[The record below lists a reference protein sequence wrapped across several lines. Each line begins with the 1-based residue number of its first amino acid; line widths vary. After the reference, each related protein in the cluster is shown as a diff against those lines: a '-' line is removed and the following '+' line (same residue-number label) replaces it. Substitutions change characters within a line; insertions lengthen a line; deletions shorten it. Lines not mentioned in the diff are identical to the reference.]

1 MITTGFDARVKVQQ
15 IIDNQ
20 LPEFL
25 TTESP
30 KALEFLK
37 QYYISQEYQ
46 GGPIDI
52 AENLDQYLN
61 LNNLTPEVV
70 VGITSL
76 TSSVSSS
83 DDTIYVESTK
93 GYPQEYGLLKIGD
106 EIVTYTGLTT
116 NTFTGCVRGFSGITT
131 YRDLLNPEELIFSTS
146 SAAAHA
152 DNSPVNNLSALFL
165 KEFYK
170 KIKYLLAPGFEDI
183 DFVDNLD
190 VNKFIKQIRD
200 FYQAKGTDEAFRILF
215 NVLYGH
221 NPKVINLEDYLLKP
235 SDSDYIRRQVLVTE
249 VISGDPN
256 NLVGE
261 EIKSSDGTAS
271 GPVSEV
277 EIISRGGK
285 QFYKI
290 QLFSGFNDKSLIE
303 GTFDIGAKSKVG
315 DTVSIGSS
323 VITVD
328 STIGFPSSGTV
339 ISGLNTSITYTSKSV
354 NQFFGCSGVT
364 SIISPADAVR
374 SDYTV
379 IGYENGDTSKKVVL
393 RVTGVLSDIENQ
405 DSISLLLKNQTI
417 PVKNLGESI
426 ENNNSNFKEFAFNTW
441 LYNTSSRYEIDSF
454 TPGNNQLNLFES
466 PDKSSLKEGDHV
478 DILDR
483 NAQNVLVL
491 DAIVSTITNN
501 ILNISKII
509 PFGTLPT
516 RELSL
521 RRRFNYTTAS
531 SNIALDSPNILSNIQ
546 STYNENDQYLYT
558 ASNSLP
564 DYNIT
569 KNISSA
575 DINITSSSVLSNIFQ
590 GYDIKTDKYSVLSF
604 NVANNKLPFIT
615 GDAVVYTGSVDE
627 ISGLTFGQVY
637 YVEILR
643 SGSNTNQLRLYNSRS
658 FIGSLDYV
666 QFKQYAVNSTHTF
679 TLQQHYNK
687 KLSAKK
693 VLSKFPLNPNIE
705 SGSMQKTVPGR
716 STGMLIN
723 GVEIANYKSND
734 KIYYGPL
741 ESVKIYNGGTDYNV
755 INPPTILAA
764 APTGGIGT
772 GANAVIRPV
781 IRGSVKEIQVDP
793 QETSFSR
800 VLSVTIDG
808 GNGDGAVLEPVISK
822 QYKNLEFSGART
834 DNLGG
839 TGGVDISEDNITFTK
854 VHNISDGT
862 KLVYDPNGNNEVGIG
877 SFGGSNTDQGEY
889 LISGAVYYPRI
900 VNTSSI
906 RLYKTEADYL
916 AGINTVGFT
925 TIAKNG
931 NGITPLMGGIHKFR
945 VFDVQ
950 NVISEIKVLNS
961 GSGYEN
967 RRLTVNSSG
976 IKTETNYI
984 YYKNHGFNDGDIVE
998 YSFDETTVPG
1008 SGSDRLSID
1017 GISNQDQY
1025 YVLKVDD
1032 NNFQLADTGIT
1043 DVLGSVRFDGI
1054 SDRYDF
1060 EASTEWDLKKEDFTI
1075 ECWIKTATAT
1085 ADGGRSRRIW
1095 MTDGPTGN
1103 AANNFQF
1110 MIDNV
1115 PAGKILVFTGDG
1127 QLSFNGTSAVND
1139 NKWHH
1144 IAVVRSD
1151 GRVAIFVDGKYENS
1165 ELFDANYS
1173 ISPNNG
1179 SPRPRIGSYDGTN
1192 GDFNGE
1198 ISNFRL
1204 VKGRALYWSDFT
1216 PSKHPLKN
1224 VDGTIL
1230 LFCKDGSSELA
1241 FDVSASPFID
1251 LGAGAFKQNPF
1262 RDKYDN
1268 VGDGTKEYFYNR
1280 RKYALISGS
1289 GSDSHQFSY
1298 PPIKLNIN
1306 AEWVGKAGIITAIPI
1321 VRGEIVDTYLDNKG
1335 SDYGSS
1341 ILNFHRDPTITIKNG
1356 IGAQFNPIISGTKI
1370 VAVQVQRAGEY
1381 YNGAPDLIVTGEGTG
1396 AKLRATVE
1404 DGKIKKVIV
1413 LNGGIGYKPKNTSVS
1428 AVSAGRNAVLEAS
1441 VRSLTVNNFK
1451 RFGDEIFTEN
1461 GGGNLSYGVVGY
1473 STDREGVSF
1482 IDPNPDNNHS
1492 RVIGWAY
1499 DGNPIYGP
1507 FGYSDP
1513 EDDNSAIVRLDTSY
1527 SSSISNI
1534 ENRPPTSD
1542 FELGYFVEDY
1552 KFDGNG
1558 HLDDHNGR
1566 FTKTPEYPNGVYA
1579 YHVGVTTDTTLNR
1592 LAPEFPYFIGDTF
1605 RSNEVIN
1612 NLDQSFDFNSS
1623 SLIRNTFP
1631 YRVNKPYSGNEFL
1644 FESNEK
1650 TNQISIVESAS
1661 VGSIDSL
1668 KIINKGTNYR
1678 VGNSVIFDNTD
1689 TGGGAASAE
1698 VTRIDGKAITNIETS
1713 YEEFE
1718 NSVLTW
1724 ENQNT
1729 IRVHTSG
1736 YHGLVNGDRMEVSGL
1751 STFVDGV
1758 SVVTSHII
1766 GVSSETTSL
1775 LSNIPT
1781 SSGIVTDIYVSS
1793 IPPLVGAGSSIGIG
1807 TETFGVLG
1815 VPGDGILRVK
1825 RQFSGWNVS
1834 HDASSIVSYYPDTF
1848 TIPVDTEYFDSTKN
1862 YTANFNPTQS
1872 VGIGTTAGFEN
1883 TLLYNVGI
1891 APRSVS
1897 VPTQSI
1903 YVPNHPFKNNE
1914 RVLLT
1919 VPAGGSSFTVGMTS
1933 TSNVFNLPLSG
1944 SQGYVYVI
1952 NKSRDFI
1959 GLATNIGVT
1968 TGLYFRSNGSNSNEY
1983 SLQTEYS
1990 QVTSTAKKIKGK
2002 IGVSTFHNLTNSDQI
2017 DLHINPSLSVGIG
2030 VDQSVRIKYNTEYNK
2045 ILVNPVGFASAAIT
2059 IETGGLPKY
2068 QSAINIPT
2076 HGFKSGDKV
2085 FYEADELRAT
2095 GLNTGGYF
2103 VYRVD
2108 ANYIKLCETYSDV
2121 FANPPVIVGIAET
2134 GGLTQRLSLINPQ
2147 ITVTKNNNLVFDVSD
2162 TSLTEYDF
2170 NFYYDKGLN
2179 NEFVSTGTTS
2189 VFSVS
2194 KSAVIGVSSEATYTI
2209 GFNDDMPTKLYYS
2222 FSKKGVSIDP
2232 DVETN
2237 NYSEIL
2243 YTDSS
2248 YNGKYNVF
2256 GVGSTD
2262 FYISL
2267 REVPERLS
2275 YSSADCDVLNYDTS
2289 SKTASGPVNKIDI
2302 ISKGDNYQKLP
2313 RITGLTTGTSDSL
2326 GNNAIISAKTNSI
2339 GKLNRF
2345 RIVNE
2350 GFEYSADKTLRPSAD
2365 VASHISLDKAEKI
2378 SQIKVAS
2385 GGRNYLSAPQ
2395 LVIVNTYTGNVEE
2408 TGILKAIFNQATE
2421 NNAIV
2426 DVEVVEQP
2434 KGLSSVD
2441 HKIYTINNSNGVQVN
2456 KINEYNNG
2464 IVECQ
2469 ITTPPVDGFVVPPF
2483 AAGDKIFVEGLIKGS
2498 DKDPISGISSSPGTG
2513 FNSTDNGY
2521 NFFEVV
2527 EYINSN
2533 PAILKYDVAPYTDNA
2548 GNHKTNYNTGTI
2560 IDQTTQFNAIIKQ
2573 KDYPTF
2579 EITKVPSE
2587 FYIGEKLVVNGE
2599 MVDLTIT
2606 IVDSQFIKVI
2616 GTYELEIGDRI
2627 TGNNSGNTA
2636 IVSGIDKFN
2645 NRYTIDYANR
2655 KEFGWKDGTGKLN
2668 DDLQVLPDNDYYQ
2681 NLSYTI
2687 KSPVTW
2693 DTMKDSVNKLV
2704 HPSGMKNFAD
2714 TEIISKAVIAI
2725 GVTQSISPVMDF
2737 VSTGRIDTISNFD
2750 LALDYNPTSNS
2761 SRYIIFKNKKLTDYI
2776 TCNTNRVLQIDDIS
2790 NDFSSSEFNK
2800 RKFADAPSY
2809 PITDFYAK
2817 YLVQVSDID
2826 KISSQ
2831 LSEVV
2836 VLNDFTS
2843 TYTLNKG
2850 DVYTGE
2856 RLGVFGGE
2864 LGDVGDPLLRFT
2876 PDDPNNFS
2884 YNLKIYKE
2892 EFANT
2897 PFNIGVGVTDIGST
2911 RLSAKTER
2919 VGPASGSGL
2928 IGFSTDVFRSN
2939 VNDINTFYANAHV
2952 INETTNEQNYFEIAG
2967 YYDGTN
2973 SYIAEYYFD
2982 TTKYGGVSSGFIGTF
2997 GINVSSGVLGL
3008 TFKNSTQDN
3017 VLIKTKTVG
3026 IGSTQFGSGI
3036 GTHRFNVAGQTPGS
3050 ERTARLQTN
3059 IAYATGITTI
3069 TTLDQSLEFGL
3080 KSIVKVSVGS
3090 TVDVHNVLVIAD
3102 QQNAAIQQSQ
3112 FLSGG
3117 SNTGIGSFSTS
3128 ISGTTVSVLFHPDA
3142 RYSSDQVTVQSFN
3155 QYIYSD
3161 IDNFNVPS
3169 DFTYGTAIENI
3180 SNAFYGSINEF
3191 GKDRLAF
3198 DLLHKG
3204 VPIFEKTFN
3213 PSDTT
3218 KLNRSTGIFS
3228 IDNHFFETGEKLI
3241 YTPDSSLI
3249 GISGTAISIGAT
3261 ITSGAIFTGDL
3272 IAGFSTITGIAVSTG
3287 LVLGSR
3293 IYGESIDVN
3302 NNTTITGINTAYT
3315 WFNGNLGAAGTVIT
3329 GIGNTSVLTVGAGI
3343 HSGGTKADLGTIYS
3357 IGINSITVSS
3367 NITNVGTA
3375 QSYYSTDVNW
3385 SVNLSNAGSASTIR
3399 QSYSTGITTNIC
3411 PSLVYAIKLSK
3422 DTFKITGTAGGNVT
3436 TPGIG
3441 FTFTDVGNGN
3451 VHKLEMDKKLEKSLI
3466 TVDGVTQYP
3475 LIYTPLTFDLKD
3487 NPSTIGAAVTFI
3499 SLSGISSIKPSD
3511 ILKVDDEYM
3520 KINNVGFGT
3529 TTAGPITGI
3538 GSANVIEVTR
3548 GFVGSSATTH
3558 TDGTSGRIY
3567 KGAFNIVGTKIHFTQ
3582 APDGRGSNNTLNS
3595 SALPSAKST
3604 FNGRVYLRTD
3614 YTDNKIYDDISHNFN
3629 GIGQTFTVYKEGK
3642 NVTGMQAG
3650 SDVLFINDV
3659 FQTPD
3664 TENNIGKNYK
3674 FSAPQVATA
3683 AGLSSVT
3690 FTGVKRPG
3698 SGNDDAII
3706 VDYDINQNQLPRGG
3720 VVISIGSSGGL
3731 GYAPLVGAA
3740 FTIGMTNK
3748 SITSVGIGTS
3758 GSWGSGYQNP
3768 VAIGV
3773 TDQAYK
3779 HKFVSC
3785 GVNSITA
3792 NTGSKFTATLA
3803 LYESHSGICTL
3814 TIPNHGLTTGNT
3826 IGIATG
3832 ALVFSCDRDN
3842 FNSNHAYPRTTD
3854 PAHNA
3859 TLAITSKTDDTITV
3873 GVGSGGGSGTGAV
3886 VVATVGARYNHRF
3899 VTAAAGAAY
3908 TGGEHNHTWVSP
3920 ATNSI
3925 VVDNWGGTNLSPTGV
3940 GYTPSTGDVVLT
3952 FGSNHNLTAGS
3963 NTIGIRTES
3972 LIFTCDRDNNVAE
3985 KKYPR
3990 TTDPVHNQ
3998 QLAIIWN
4005 TPRKLMVHVGVSS
4018 NNDYNISNAEY
4029 NSTTGDLVLTSV
4041 DHKLTTNSLVGIKTD
4056 SLTFSC
4062 NQDDYATNHTYP
4074 RITDPAHTKVLGV
4087 TSTTDNTFTVNVGAS
4102 QSGAG
4107 GELTFNIK
4115 NGGTYYVNPRITVS
4129 DPTYENLSVLG
4140 ASRLGIGATSIT
4152 GVGLSMTLD
4161 LAPPVDAGKRLR
4173 GPIPTPISNKH
4184 ADASDLIL
4192 TNRTMIAEVAVGRML
4207 EKYSGNYE
4215 HRFVSATAG
4224 AVNKVSPSGS
4234 AITPNHAFFTPSTGV
4249 LKLTFA
4255 SAHGLSDTNTIK
4267 LDTLSLKFTCGLDN
4281 HTSYHSY
4288 PRTTDPISGIT
4299 TAIANVG
4306 GGGTDFTINVGQVL
4320 QSSIIPQYKTNSSV
4334 TNQDC
4339 IDDVSDILEVIAHN
4353 TQFDGN
4359 DKTVDAANLYITG
4372 AHVAGEEQETIYA
4385 FEQAR
4390 DMAIQAIRNEKI
4402 GIGSGGQYEHKLI
4415 RTNTNALRTGGAY
4428 GHTFIS
4434 AANNAVSITGG
4445 GSTTPSGATYDGN
4458 SGVLTLTFA
4467 NAHGINNSNTVTIA
4481 NHSLTFTCEG
4491 DQHASQHSYP
4501 RPSDPAYGNPLNVTS
4516 HTSSAPH
4523 QITVNVGVSTFVNV
4537 GVTTATY
4544 NPSTGDLVATVGAGH
4559 TILGPSSHTVTTC
4572 TYTPTTGV
4580 LRLTVPSHGFSNG
4593 DMVRILDESLTMTC
4607 GYDSH
4612 ATTHKYP
4619 RTSDPAS
4626 GKWLRITN
4634 VTTNTFKVNVG
4645 NAGISSAHTF
4655 VSATSN
4661 GLEKARTK
4669 IGISTESMTWTC
4681 SRDHHATEHSYPR
4694 TTDPYHNR
4702 IVSVAS
4708 TTANTITFNV
4718 GVSSS
4723 NYTINDQYYD
4733 KNITGDQSGSKGVY
4747 TVGDCAE
4754 VASAVSTLT
4763 GIVTFAVGQSALP
4776 TKTASNPALFEVS
4789 KFELTKPGYAFMRG
4803 DTFKPVGLVT
4813 AANLVGNRFVHK
4825 FVGIGTNAIIVNGDN
4840 QVATAITTP
4849 TGANYNPATGDL
4861 VLITDNPHNISMGD
4875 TIGIATNSL
4884 TFTCAKDGHTS
4895 EHTYPRTTDPIH
4907 NNMSVGIG
4915 STSVYTITINVG
4927 AAAAPS
4933 PRTELIFNVQE
4944 TFNDSFAAWQLGE
4957 FDFIDSIKSL
4967 QNGVRTRFPLYK
4979 NSQLL
4984 SFQKNPS
4991 DVTSSLI
4998 DFDTILLIYVNGV
5011 MQEPKVAYEFTGG
5024 TTFTF
5029 TAAPLPDDDIDIFFY
5044 RGTTGVDSLEV
5055 NVNETVKPGDDL
5067 QIRKNSIISG
5077 TVDQD
5082 KRILS
5087 RILSSDQV
5095 ETGIYLGDGIDDTNF
5110 KPIDWT
5116 KQKRDIII
5124 NDNAKYKSRDS
5135 IEGLVF
5141 PTANIIGDIQSNDD
5155 FFYVD
5160 DAQLFNYE
5168 ENESDIDISDVDA
5181 LIVPSGDP
5189 VSAAFTA
5196 VVSSAGTIS
5205 SIDITSG
5212 GSGYTPGTINLD
5224 LSDPIGG
5231 IGTVFKTAVTG
5242 IGTLGI
5248 GSDVI
5253 MGIASTEG
5261 IEIGHTLKAI
5271 SNVIGTDVKV
5281 TGLSTSYYLGAG
5293 ATQYSTANVVSIST
5307 NASNTTVLV
5316 RTFDF
5321 GKYQNQTQATAT
5333 ATVSSAG
5340 TVSSTTITN
5349 PGSGY
5354 TGSSSTPY
5362 YVNGR
5367 SPSIL
5372 SPIPQVNEE
5381 LVTDIRF
5388 IEGYSGIITGI
5399 TTSTGTT
5406 GAQSMALT
5414 FHVKHDSSLSAFNL
5428 DRLIVDTPIYISE
5441 TGVGHGVTSI
5451 DRGGNTTIVGIGTT
5465 FADNI
5470 YKVHEITRNN
5480 FVGVITCNVHSG
5492 INTAGIPDNV
5502 NSITGITTVF
5512 GGKFSWGKLSGFTRS
5527 SSGIGIAVTGLTVN
5541 TGLTS
5546 FPTIQRR
5553 GYGLRDS
5560 GSLRKDLG

>member
-1 MITTGFDARVKVQQ
+1 MITTGFDARVKIQQ

-76 TSSVSSS
+76 TSAVSSS

-152 DNSPVNNLSALFL
+152 DDSPVNNLSALFL

-170 KIKYLLAPGFEDI
+170 KIKYLLTPGFEDI

-215 NVLYGH
+215 NVLYGY

-235 SDSDYIRRQVLVTE
+235 SDSDYIRRQILVTE

-261 EIKSSDGTAS
+261 QITSSDGTAS

-303 GTFDIGAKSKVG
+303 GTFEIGAKSKVG

-339 ISGLNTSITYTSKSV
+339 ISGVNTSITYKSKSI

-374 SDYTV
+374 SDSTV
-379 IGYENGDTSKKVVL
+379 YGYENGDTSKKVVL

-405 DSISLLLKNQTI
+405 DNISLLLKDQTI

-426 ENNNSNFKEFAFNTW
+426 ENNNKNFKEFAFNTW
-441 LYNTSSRYEIDSF
+441 LYNTSSRYEIESF
-454 TPGNNQLNLFES
+454 TPGNNQLNLFEET
-466 PDKSSLKEGDHV
+466 DKSSLKEGDHV

-483 NAQNVLVL
+483 NAQNVVVL
-491 DAIVSTITNN
+491 DAIVTTITDK
-501 ILNISKII
+501 IVNISKII
-509 PFGTLPT
+509 PFGTLST

-521 RRRFNYTTAS
+521 RRRFSYTTSS
-531 SNIALDSPNILSNIQ
+531 SNIVLDSPNILSNIQ
-546 STYNENDQYLYT
+546 STYNENDEYLYT

-575 DINITSSSVLSNIFQ
+575 DITITSSSVLSNIFQ

-604 NVANNKLPFIT
+604 NVPNNKLPFIT
-615 GDAVVYTGSVDE
+615 GDAIVYTGSVDA
-627 ISGLTFGQVY
+627 ISGLTFGQIY

-666 QFKQYAVNSTHTF
+666 QFKQYAINSTHTF

-705 SGSMQKTVPGR
+705 SGSMQETVPGR

-723 GVEIANYKSND
+723 GVEIVNYKSND

-741 ESVKIYNGGTDYNV
+741 ESVKIYNGGTDYDV

-772 GANAVIRPV
+772 GANAIIRPV
-781 IRGSVKEIQVDP
+781 IRGSVKEVQVDP

-822 QYKNLEFSGART
+822 QYNNLEFSGARS

-854 VHNISDGT
+854 VHNISAGT
-862 KLVYDPNGNNEVGIG
+862 RLVYDPNGNNEVGIG

-906 RLYKTEADYL
+906 QLYKTEADYL

-931 NGITPLMGGIHKFR
+931 NGTTPLMGGIHKFR
-945 VFDVQ
+945 EYDAR
-950 NVISEIKVLNS
+950 NVISGIKVLNP

-967 RRLTVNSSG
+967 RKLTVNSSG

-984 YYKNHGFNDGDIVE
+984 YYKNHGFKDGDLVD
-998 YSFDETTVPG
+998 YSYETTSISGLSTSNQYRILKIDDDSFRLANSGSNPDLITNGTFTSDYSGWTKYGPDTVDITDDGYLKITRTTGYTGIEQRIWVVKDTTYRIKYESSKVSGAGVPIFRISTSSSG
-1008 SGSDRLSID
+1008 SGTKYID
-1017 GISNQDQY
+1017 S
-1025 YVLKVDD
+1025 
-1032 NNFQLADTGIT
+1032 ADTG
-1043 DVLGSVRFDGI
+1043 SK
-1054 SDRYDF
+1054 S
-1060 EASTEWDLKKEDFTI
+1060 FT
-1075 ECWIKTATAT
+1075 WK
-1085 ADGGRSRRIW
+1085 S
-1095 MTDGPTGN
+1095 P
-1103 AANNFQF
+1103 
-1110 MIDNV
+1110 
-1115 PAGKILVFTGDG
+1115 
-1127 QLSFNGTSAVND
+1127 
-1139 NKWHH
+1139 
-1144 IAVVRSD
+1144 
-1151 GRVAIFVDGKYENS
+1151 VDGYVYINLLFGNGNGVGKWDNLTIKEENS
-1165 ELFDANYS
+1165 GKDYDRNKFVKLHN
-1173 ISPNNG
+1173 
-1179 SPRPRIGSYDGTN
+1179 IGSGYQT
-1192 GDFNGE
+1192 
-1198 ISNFRL
+1198 
-1204 VKGRALYWSDFT
+1204 
-1216 PSKHPLKN
+1216 
-1224 VDGTIL
+1224 
-1230 LFCKDGSSELA
+1230 
-1241 FDVSASPFID
+1241 
-1251 LGAGAFKQNPF
+1251 
-1262 RDKYDN
+1262 
-1268 VGDGTKEYFYNR
+1268 
-1280 RKYALISGS
+1280 
-1289 GSDSHQFSY
+1289 FSY

-1306 AEWVGKAGIITAIPI
+1306 AEWVGQAGIITAIPV
-1321 VRGEIVDTYLDNKG
+1321 VRGEIVDTYLENKG

-1341 ILNFHRDPTITIKNG
+1341 ILNFHKDPTITIKNG
-1356 IGAQFNPIISGTKI
+1356 NGVQFNPIISDTKI

-1396 AKLRATVE
+1396 AKLRAIVA
-1404 DGKIKKVIV
+1404 DGKIQKVIV

-1428 AVSAGRNAVLEAS
+1428 AISAGRNAVLEAS

-1451 RFGDEIFTEN
+1451 RFGDELFTEN
-1461 GGGNLSYGVVGY
+1461 GEDNLSYGVVGY

-1513 EDDNSAIVRLDTSY
+1513 QDNNSTIIRLDTSY
-1527 SSSISNI
+1527 TSSISNI
-1534 ENRPPTSD
+1534 ANRPPTND

-1558 HLDDHNGR
+1558 HLDNHNGR
-1566 FTKTPEYPNGVYA
+1566 FAKTPEYPNGVYA

-1592 LAPEFPYFIGDTF
+1592 LSPEFPYFIGNTF
-1605 RSNEVIN
+1605 RSNEVIS
-1612 NLDQSFDFNSS
+1612 NLDQSFDFNNS

-1631 YRVNKPYSGNEFL
+1631 YRVNKPHSGNEFL

-1650 TNQISIVESAS
+1650 TNQISIVEDAS

-1678 VGNSVIFDNTD
+1678 VGNSVVFDNTD

-1698 VTRIDGKAITNIETS
+1698 VIRIDGKSIANIETT

-1758 SVVTSHII
+1758 SVITSHII

-1775 LSNIPT
+1775 LSNIKT

-1815 VPGDGILRVK
+1815 VPGEGILRVK
-1825 RQFSGWNVS
+1825 RQFSAWNVS

-1891 APRSVS
+1891 APRTVS

-1903 YVPNHPFKNNE
+1903 YIPNHPFKNNE

-1919 VPAGGSSFTVGMTS
+1919 VPSGGNSFTVGMTS

-1952 NKSRDFI
+1952 NKSKDFI
-1959 GLATNIGVT
+1959 GLATNVGVT
-1968 TGLYFRSNGSNSNEY
+1968 TGLYFTVNGSNSNEY

-1990 QVTSTAKKIKGK
+1990 QVTSTARKIKGK

-2030 VDQSVRIKYNTEYNK
+2030 VDPSVRIKYNTEYNK
-2045 ILVNPVGFASAAIT
+2045 VLINPVGFTSAAIT

-2085 FYEADELRAT
+2085 FYESDELRAT
-2095 GLNTGGYF
+2095 GLTTGGYF

-2108 ANYIKLCETYSDV
+2108 SNNIKLCETYSDV
-2121 FANPPVIVGIAET
+2121 FSNPPVTVGIAET

-2170 NFYYDKGLN
+2170 NFYYDKELN

-2194 KSAVIGVSSEATYTI
+2194 KSSVIGVSSEATYTI
-2209 GFNDDMPTKLYYS
+2209 SFNDDMPTRLYYS
-2222 FSKKGVSIDP
+2222 FSKKGVSVAP
-2232 DVETN
+2232 DTGTN

-2275 YSSADCDVLNYDTS
+2275 YSLADCDILNYDTS
-2289 SKTASGPVNKIDI
+2289 SKTASGPLNKIDI
-2302 ISKGDNYQKLP
+2302 ISKGDNYKKLP

-2345 RIVNE
+2345 RIINE

-2378 SQIKVAS
+2378 NQIKVAN
-2385 GGRNYLSAPQ
+2385 GGKNYLSAPE

-2408 TGILKAIFNQATE
+2408 TGILEAVFNKATE

-2426 DVEVVEQP
+2426 DVKVIDQP

-2456 KINEYNNG
+2456 KINSYNNG

-2483 AAGDKIFVEGLIKGS
+2483 AAGDKIFVEGLIRGT
-2498 DKDPISGISSSPGTG
+2498 DKDPITGISSTPGTG

-2521 NFFEVV
+2521 NFFKVV

-2533 PAILKYDVAPYTDNA
+2533 PAILKYDIAPYTDNA

-2560 IDQTTQFNAIIKQ
+2560 LDQTTQFNAIIKQ

-2616 GTYELEIGDRI
+2616 GSYSLETGDRI

-2636 IVSGIDKFN
+2636 VVSGIDKFN
-2645 NRYTIDYANR
+2645 NRYTISYANR
-2655 KEFGWKDGTGKLN
+2655 REFGWKDGTGKLN

-2750 LALDYNPTSNS
+2750 LALDYNPTTNS
-2761 SRYIIFKNKKLTDYI
+2761 SRYIIFKNRKLTDYI

-2800 RKFADAPSY
+2800 RKYADAPSY

-2817 YLVQVSDID
+2817 YLVQVSDTD
-2826 KISSQ
+2826 KLSSQ

-2850 DVYTGE
+2850 DVYTDK
-2856 RLGVFGGE
+2856 RLGIFEGLLGE
-2864 LGDVGDPLLRFT
+2864 VGDPILRFT

-2897 PFNIGVGVTDIGST
+2897 PFNIGVGVTDIGCT
-2911 RLSAKTER
+2911 RLSGKTER

-2928 IGFSTDVFRSN
+2928 IGFSTDVFRSS
-2939 VNDINTFYANAHV
+2939 VTDINTFYANAHV

-2982 TTKYGGVSSGFIGTF
+2982 TTKYGGVSSGYIGTF

-3017 VLIKTKTVG
+3017 VLVKTKTVG

-3050 ERTARLQTN
+3050 ERTARLETN
-3059 IAYATGITTI
+3059 ITYATGITTI

-3080 KSIVKVSVGS
+3080 KSLVKVSVGS

-3102 QQNAAIQQSQ
+3102 QQNAAIQHSQ

-3117 SNTGIGSFSTS
+3117 SNAGIGSFSTS
-3128 ISGTTVSVLFHPDA
+3128 ISGTTVSVLFHPDS

-3155 QYIYSD
+3155 QYIYSE
-3161 IDNFNVPS
+3161 IDNYNVPN
-3169 DFTYGTAIENI
+3169 DFTYGTVNENI

-3218 KLNRSTGIFS
+3218 KLDRSTGIFS
-3228 IDNHFFETGEKLI
+3228 IDNHFFETGEHLI

-3249 GISGTAISIGAT
+3249 GISGTAIGIAAT

-3272 IAGFSTITGIAVSTG
+3272 IAGFSTVTGIAVSTG
-3287 LVLGSR
+3287 LVSGSM
-3293 IYGESIDVN
+3293 IYGESIDVS

-3315 WFNGNLGAAGTVIT
+3315 WFNGNLGVAGTVIT
-3329 GIGNTSVLTVGAGI
+3329 GIGNTSILTVGSGI

-3411 PSLVYAIKLSK
+3411 PSSVYAIKLSK

-3441 FTFTDVGNGN
+3441 FTFTNVGNGN
-3451 VHKLEMDKKLEKSLI
+3451 VHKLEMNKKLEKSLI

-3487 NPSTIGAAVTFI
+3487 NPSTIGAAVSFI

-3538 GSANVIEVTR
+3538 GTANVIEVTR

-3558 TDGTSGRIY
+3558 TDGTNCRVY

-3642 NVTGMQAG
+3642 DVTGMQAG

-3664 TENNIGKNYK
+3664 TENNTGKNYK
-3674 FSAPQVATA
+3674 FSLPQESEA

-3698 SGNDDAII
+3698 SGSDDAII
-3706 VDYDINQNQLPRGG
+3706 VDYDINQNQIPRGG

-3758 GSWGSGYQNP
+3758 GTWGSGYQNP

-3803 LYESHSGICTL
+3803 LYESHSGICTI
-3814 TIPNHGLTTGNT
+3814 TIPNHGLTTSNT
-3826 IGIATG
+3826 IGIATA

-3886 VVATVGARYNHRF
+3886 VVATVGARYKHRF

-4056 SLTFSC
+4056 SLTLSC

-4140 ASRLGIGATSIT
+4140 ASRLGIGATTIT

-4184 ADASDLIL
+4184 ADASDLII

-4215 HRFVSATAG
+4215 HRFVSCTSNCIGITG
-4224 AVNKVSPSGS
+4224 AASR
-4234 AITPNHAFFTPSTGV
+4234 TPNHVFYTPSTGD
-4249 LKLTFA
+4249 LLLTFG
-4255 SAHGLSDTNTIK
+4255 SAHGLSTSNTATIVNN
-4267 LDTLSLKFTCGLDN
+4267 SLTFTCGLDN
-4281 HTSYHSY
+4281 HTSYHTY
-4288 PRTTDPISGIT
+4288 PRTTDPVSGIT
-4299 TAIANVG
+4299 TAIKAVG
-4306 GGGTDFTINVGQVL
+4306 GGGTSITINVGKAL
-4320 QSSIIPQYKTNSSV
+4320 KSSIIPQYKTNSSV

-4390 DMAIQAIRNEKI
+4390 DMAIQALRNEKI

-4434 AANNAVSITGG
+4434 AANNAVSITGA

-4458 SGVLTLTFA
+4458 TGVLTLTFA

-4481 NHSLTFTCEG
+4481 NNSLTFTCEG

-4523 QITVNVGVSTFVNV
+4523 KITVNVGVSTFVNV

-4593 DMVRILDESLTMTC
+4593 DMVRILDGSLSMTC
-4607 GYDSH
+4607 DYDSH
-4612 ATTHKYP
+4612 ATTHTYP

-4645 NAGISSAHTF
+4645 NAGITSAHTF

-4661 GLEKARTK
+4661 GLEKSRTK
-4669 IGISTESMTWTC
+4669 IGITTESMTWTC
-4681 SRDHHATEHSYPR
+4681 SRDHYATEHSYPR

-4708 TTANTITFNV
+4708 TTNTTITFNV

-4723 NYTINDQYYD
+4723 NYTINSQYYD
-4733 KNITGDQSGSKGVY
+4733 KNITGDQSGIRGVY
-4747 TVGDCAE
+4747 TDGDCAE

-4763 GIVTFAVGQSALP
+4763 GIVTFAVGKSTLP

-4813 AANLVGNRFVHK
+4813 AANLVGSRYAHK

-4875 TIGIATNSL
+4875 TVGIATNSL

-4933 PRTELIFNVQE
+4933 PRTDLVFNVQE
-4944 TFNDSFAAWQLGE
+4944 TFNDSFASWQLGE
-4957 FDFIDSIKSL
+4957 FDYIDSIKSL

-4991 DVTSSLI
+4991 DATSSLI

-5024 TTFTF
+5024 TTFSF

-5067 QIRKNSIISG
+5067 QIRKNSGISG

-5095 ETGIYLGDGIDDTNF
+5095 ETGIYLGDGIDDTNY

-5124 NDNAKYKSRDS
+5124 NDNPKYKSRDS
-5135 IEGLVF
+5135 LEGLVF
-5141 PTANIIGDIQSNDD
+5141 PTSKIISDIQSTDS

-5168 ENESDIDISDVDA
+5168 ENESDIDINDIDA

-5205 SIDITSG
+5205 SINVTSG

-5242 IGTLGI
+5242 IATLGI
-5248 GSDVI
+5248 GSNVI

-5261 IEIGHTLKAI
+5261 IEIGHTLKSI

-5321 GKYQNQTQATAT
+5321 GKYQDQTQATAT
-5333 ATVSSAG
+5333 ATVSAAG
-5340 TVSSTTITN
+5340 TVSSTTVTN

-5367 SPSIL
+5367 YPSIL

-5381 LVTDIRF
+5381 LVTGIRF

-5414 FHVKHDSSLSAFNL
+5414 FHVKYDSSLSASNL
-5428 DRLIVDTPIYISE
+5428 NRLIVDTPIYISE

-5465 FADNI
+5465 FADNV

-5502 NSITGITTVF
+5502 NSITGVTTVF
-5512 GGKFSWGKLSGFTRS
+5512 GGKFSWGKLSGFERS